1 MDRIYSR
8 WGPFVD
14 YVDDDAREVLVCLQ
28 ELNIAEIL
36 HSITLHSVM
45 RVRDEEECVM
55 EWNVTE
61 WMRDGAVML

>member
-1 MDRIYSR
+1 
-8 WGPFVD
+8 VD
-14 YVDDDAREVLVCLQ
+14 NDAREVLVCLQ

-45 RVRDEEECVM
+45 HVRDEVECVM

-61 WMRDGAVML
+61 